1 MTELKIYKVYLE
13 DSSSTCFSTLIPAKN
28 EMEVAKYVQ
37 GNGEIIAVKDVSDTS
52 RIDTDTVYDI
62 LRKGNEKVNAITEKQ
77 IDLIIRV
84 LRQTGILR

>member
-1 MTELKIYKVYLE
+1 MILVLVPLYLQ
-13 DSSSTCFSTLIPAKN
+13 KN
-28 EMEVAKYVQ
+28 EQEVAKQVQ
-37 GNGEIIAVKDVSDTS
+37 GNGEIIAIKDISDTS

>member
-1 MTELKIYKVYLE
+1 
-13 DSSSTCFSTLIPAKN
+13 
-28 EMEVAKYVQ
+28 MEVAKYVQ

>member
-1 MTELKIYKVYLE
+1 MTDFRVYKVYLE
-13 DSSSTCFSTLIPAKN
+13 DGDTCFSTLIPAKN
-28 EMEVAKYVQ
+28 EQEVAKQ
-37 GNGEIIAVKDVSDTS
+37 AEGNGEIIAIKDISDTS

-62 LRKGNEKVNAITEKQ
+62 LRKGNEKVNAFTEKQ